1 MRRGKGGLKHLLA
14 LYDSEIR
21 FTDQALEKMYDGL
34 DIGDEDLVIF
44 TADHGEEF
52 RDHSALGHHLNLFE
66 ETVRVPLIVSW
77 PDRFPPGRR
86 DQRVSLQQLTPTL
99 AQIVGA
105 PVGPYGGVSTRSFLP
120 LLEGETQAS
129 KQPIL
134 IDVTQIGGTRLVGI
148 YSEQLKLVTQED
160 DSARVLLFDLFTD
173 PGETKNRATDMPH
186 VVTRLRNQL
195 IHELDSLPTLEPEFV
210 EDETPPAVIEE
221 LKAMGYIQ

>member
-1 MRRGKGGLKHLLA
+1 M
-14 LYDSEIR
+14 
-21 FTDQALEKMYDGL
+21 
-34 DIGDEDLVIF
+34 
-44 TADHGEEF
+44 
-52 RDHSALGHHLNLFE
+52 
-66 ETVRVPLIVSW
+66 
-77 PDRFPPGRR
+77 
-86 DQRVSLQQLTPTL
+86 
-99 AQIVGA
+99 GA